1 MIESPA
7 VAAPLI
13 AVVDDDDSLCRSVA
27 RFLRA
32 SGYRC
37 VTYGSAEAFLDD
49 EGRSLVDCLVVDVQL
64 DGMSGTE
71 LLQRLPSAGL
81 RMPVV
86 LMTARSGGPEDGTD
100 DLGHGAVT
108 IRKSDSG
115 EQLLRVVR
123 DALDPFLRDRAQLG
137 QKCHK

>member
-1 MIESPA
+1 MTESPA

-13 AVVDDDDSLCRSVA
+13 AVVDDDDSLCRSVG

-37 VTYGSAEAFLDD
+37 VTYGSAESFLDD
-49 EGRSLVDCLVVDVQL
+49 ERRSLVDCLVVDVQL

-71 LLQRLPSAGL
+71 LLKRLPSAGL

-86 LMTARSGGPEDGTD
+86 LMTARARGSGDGTD

-115 EQLLRVVR
+115 EELLRVVR

-137 QKCHK
+137 EKCHK